1 MKHYPFKEQLLSRM
15 KSRFA
20 IINFALSVAVLFS
33 ILFQSVHS
41 YEHLAKQLSEKE
53 CFHEYKSSKEITHQ
67 HEAFENCFVCTFT
80 LSSFIGSETISFEFK
95 RTAIDLA
102 VPFSTSRIF
111 PSFFKGA
118 LFSLR
123 GPPVV

>member
-1 MKHYPFKEQLLSRM
+1 MKKRIVIVNAGLM
-15 KSRFA
+15 
-20 IINFALSVAVLFS
+20 IAVLFS
-33 ILFQSVHS
+33 ILIQSWHS
-41 YEHLAKQLSEKE
+41 YTHLAKQISEKE
-53 CFHEYKSSKEITHQ
+53 CLHEYKSSKEITHQ
-67 HEAFENCFVCTFT
+67 HEAFENCFVCAFA

-102 VPFSTSRIF
+102 IPFSTSRIF

>member
-1 MKHYPFKEQLLSRM
+1 M

-41 YEHLAKQLSEKE
+41 YEHLAKQISEKE
-53 CFHEYKSSKEITHQ
+53 CLHEYKSSKEITHQ

-80 LSSFIGSETISFEFK
+80 LSSFIAQDFIAPEFK
-95 RTAIDLA
+95 RTADDRIIPVIALSA
-102 VPFSTSRIF
+102 VST
-111 PSFFKGA
+111 FFKGS